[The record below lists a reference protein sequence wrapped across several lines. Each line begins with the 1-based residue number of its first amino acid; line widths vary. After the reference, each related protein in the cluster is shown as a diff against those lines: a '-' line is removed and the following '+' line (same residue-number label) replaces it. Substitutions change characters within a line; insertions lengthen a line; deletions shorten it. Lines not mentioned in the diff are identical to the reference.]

1 MVAVRR
7 AHALLFLLVL
17 CLSGMALAGPTRA
30 SSSPAKPGSQVYVV
44 AGVLVPVAVVLDGET
59 LEQDVSP
66 KSVLGPLSLTAGSHT
81 IEFSSDEWSVHAD
94 FQVNH
99 PSVDVVVHRPADA
112 GGDPR
117 ISVFTNDVR
126 PIAAAKAR
134 LTIAHTAVVPPAD
147 VRVSGKVLFANIA
160 NGEFV
165 SAEVPAKTY
174 SVDIVPT
181 GESTPLLGPLDL
193 AVKAGALNRVFAI
206 GQPQDGSMDAIV
218 QVIPLRT
225 KASGPPAS
233 VDAGSAGLVAPR
245 PPGGDAPGGGD
256 GDQLVLVLFGLLAT
270 GLVTVMLAGRLPT
283 RSRRRDVPR

>member
-1 MVAVRR
+1 MVTVRR
-7 AHALLFLLVL
+7 AHALLLLLIL
-17 CLSGMALAGPTRA
+17 CLSGMALAGPTSA
-30 SSSPAKPGSQVYVV
+30 STNPAKPGGQVYVV
-44 AGVLVPVAVVLDGET
+44 AGVLVPVDVVLDGEA

-66 KSVLGPLSLTAGSHT
+66 KSVLGPLPLNAGDHT
-81 IEFSSDEWSVHAD
+81 IEFSSDEWTVNAD

-99 PSVDVVVHRPADA
+99 PSSDVVVHRPADA
-112 GGDPR
+112 AGEPK

-147 VRVSGKVLFANIA
+147 VRVSGEVLFSNIA

-165 SAEVPAKTY
+165 TAEVPAKTY

-181 GESTPLLGPLDL
+181 GESTPLLGPLAL
-193 AVKAGALNRVFAI
+193 AVQAGALNRVFAI
-206 GQPQDGSMDAIV
+206 GQPEDGSMDAIV

-225 KASGPPAS
+225 KASGPPRS

-245 PPGGDAPGGGD
+245 STEGESLGGGV
-256 GDQLVLVLFGLLAT
+256 GDQLVLVLFGLLVA
-270 GLVTVMLAGRLPT
+270 GLVTVMLVGGLPT